1 VDLRNAA
8 KPWRALALLRCAI
21 VLAAAAL
28 LSESPA
34 QALSPRP
41 YRIGVL
47 NEAWAANHPTVEGLK
62 AGLRA
67 RGLAEGVDVT
77 FELHF
82 TEGKSDEL
90 AAEARALVKANV
102 DLIVTNN
109 EAAALAAKTASPRIP
124 IVFTLVGNPVAVGI
138 VTNLARPDGNL
149 TGIASEATQIV
160 AKRIEIL
167 RTLVPKL
174 RRVWFVY
181 RAGDPTDAAAVAA
194 ADKAAKI
201 LKVELLARSVDSA
214 DQLKRTLLQVQPGD
228 GLLAPETDGL
238 DITEAILEK
247 SLKSRV
253 PAAFA
258 TAHWVARGGLVSY
271 GPDLYAQGVQAAGIV
286 ARILQGTRPDDL
298 PIESAD
304 DIALAINLETA
315 RLFRLD
321 VPRKIL
327 FRADVIQR

>member
-1 VDLRNAA
+1 MHS
-8 KPWRALALLRCAI
+8 AI
-21 VLAAAAL
+21 VLAGAAL
-28 LSESPA
+28 LASAEA
-34 QALSPRP
+34 ESPRP

-67 RGLAEGVDVT
+67 RGFAEGRDVS

-82 TEGKSDEL
+82 TEGKRDEL
-90 AAEARALVKANV
+90 PAEARALIKANV
-102 DLIVTNN
+102 DVIVTNN
-109 EAAALAAKTASPRIP
+109 EAATLAAKTASQQIP
-124 IVFTLVGNPVAVGI
+124 IVFTLVGNPVAAGV
-138 VTNLARPDGNL
+138 VTDLAQPAGNL
-149 TGIASEATQIV
+149 TGIAGGATQIV

-167 RTLVPKL
+167 RTLMPKL
-174 RRVWFVY
+174 RRVWFIY

-194 ADKAAKI
+194 ADQAAKH
-201 LKVELLARSVDSA
+201 LKVELRARSVESA
-214 DQLKRTLLQVQPGD
+214 DQLRRTLFEVRPGD
-228 GLLAPETDGL
+228 ALLSPEMDAL
-238 DITEAILEK
+238 DITAAILDK

-253 PAAFA
+253 PAVFP

-271 GPDLYAQGVQAAGIV
+271 GPDLYAQGVQAAGVV
-286 ARILQGTRPDDL
+286 ARILRGTRPQDL

-304 DIALAINLETA
+304 NIALAINLETA
-315 RLFRLD
+315 RLLALD

>member
-1 VDLRNAA
+1 VNTVGPR
-8 KPWRALALLRCAI
+8 RARALLRGAA
-21 VLAAAAL
+21 VLAAAATL
-28 LSESPA
+28 VGSPA
-34 QALSPRP
+34 QADPARP

-47 NEAWAANHPTVEGLK
+47 NEAFAANHPTVEGLK

-67 RGLAEGVDVT
+67 RGIAEGRDVT

-90 AAEARALVKANV
+90 PVEARALIKANV
-102 DLIVTNN
+102 DLIFTNN
-109 EAAALAAKTASPRIP
+109 EAAALAAKDASQQIP
-124 IVFTLVGNPVAVGI
+124 IVFTLVGNPVAAGI
-138 VTNLARPDGNL
+138 VADLARPGGNL
-149 TGIASEATQIV
+149 TGIAGAATQIA

-167 RTLVPKL
+167 RTLMPKM
-174 RRVWFVY
+174 RRVWYIY
-181 RAGDPTDAAAVAA
+181 RAGDPTNAAAVAA
-194 ADKAAKI
+194 ADQAAKH
-201 LKVELLARSVDSA
+201 LKVELLARSVQSP
-214 DQLKRTLLQVQPGD
+214 DQLKRILLEVRPGD
-228 GLLAPETDGL
+228 GLLSPEIDAL
-238 DITEAILEK
+238 DITAALLEK

-253 PAAFA
+253 PAVFA

-271 GPDLYAQGVQAAGIV
+271 GSDLYAQGVQAAGIV
-286 ARILQGTRPDDL
+286 ARILQGTRPQDL

-315 RLFRLD
+315 RLLALD

>member
-1 VDLRNAA
+1 MVNAA
-8 KPWRALALLRCAI
+8 RPWRVHALLRGAI

-28 LSESPA
+28 LAEPSARAE
-34 QALSPRP
+34 SPRP

-67 RGLAEGVDVT
+67 RGLAEGRDVT

-82 TEGKSDEL
+82 TEGKRDEL
-90 AAEARALVKANV
+90 PAEARALIKANV
-102 DLIVTNN
+102 DVILTNN
-109 EAAALAAKTASPRIP
+109 EAAALAAKDASRQIP
-124 IVFTLVGNPVAVGI
+124 IVFTLVGNPLAAGVVSD
-138 VTNLARPDGNL
+138 LARPGGNL
-149 TGIASEATQIV
+149 TGIAGGATQIV

-167 RTLVPKL
+167 RTLMPKL
-174 RRVWFVY
+174 RRVWFIY
-181 RAGDPTDAAAVAA
+181 RAGDPTVAAAVAA
-194 ADKAAKI
+194 ADQAAKY
-201 LKVELLARSVDSA
+201 LKVELVARPVESA
-214 DQLKRTLLQVQPGD
+214 DQLKRALLEVRPGD
-228 GLLAPETDGL
+228 GLLSPEMDAL
-238 DITEAILEK
+238 DITAAILDK
-247 SLKSRV
+247 SLKSRI
-253 PAAFA
+253 PAIFA

-286 ARILQGTRPDDL
+286 ARILQGTRPQDL

-315 RLFRLD
+315 RLLALD
-321 VPRKIL
+321 IPRKIL

>member
-1 VDLRNAA
+1 MNAA
-8 KPWRALALLRCAI
+8 APWQVHSLLRG
-21 VLAAAAL
+21 VMMLTAAAMLAQ
-28 LSESPA
+28 SPA
-34 QALSPRP
+34 QAESPRP
-41 YRIGVL
+41 YHIGVL
-47 NEAWAANHPTVEGLK
+47 NEAWAPNHPTVEGLK

-67 RGLAEGVDVT
+67 RGLAEGRDVT

-82 TEGKSDEL
+82 TEGKRDEL
-90 AAEARALVKANV
+90 PAEARALIRANV

-109 EAAALAAKTASPRIP
+109 EAAALVAKNASRQIP
-124 IVFTLVGNPVAVGI
+124 IVFTLVGNPIAAGV
-138 VTNLARPDGNL
+138 VTDLARPGGNL
-149 TGIASEATQIV
+149 TGIAGGAPQIV

-167 RTLVPKL
+167 RTLMPAL
-174 RRVWFVY
+174 RRVWFIY

-194 ADKAAKI
+194 ADQAARH
-201 LKVELLARSVDSA
+201 LKVELLARSVDSPG
-214 DQLKRTLLQVQPGD
+214 QLKRTLSEVRPGD
-228 GLLAPETDGL
+228 GLVSPEVDAL
-238 DITEAILEK
+238 DITAAILDK

-253 PAAFA
+253 PAVFA

-286 ARILQGTRPDDL
+286 ARILQGTRPQDL

-327 FRADVIQR
+327 LRADVIQR